1 MQRQVIFTATRASAP
16 KLYNMPRYQ
25 SIFALLLVVAAGSG
39 AACRTAMPDR
49 QPLYHFPG
57 AEVPPTGGPVL
68 HAQPIMHETSFSV
81 CGSQAHKKQYRLRRI
96 AMPDTKQRR
105 LVSDTEK
112 KRWQTLQQI

>member
-1 MQRQVIFTATRASAP
+1 MQRQVIFTATRASAA

-68 HAQPIMHETSFSV
+68 HAQPVMHEIFSLSAV
-81 CGSQAHKKQYRLRRI
+81 VKRTKNNTDCGA
-96 AMPDTKQRR
+96 
-105 LVSDTEK
+105 
-112 KRWQTLQQI
+112 